1 MRIRLLEA
9 DEAVPM
15 HLLLLA
21 DPSEALI
28 NDYLANGQCYVL
40 ENETSEILGTF
51 VLQAQNTTKIELVNV
66 AVSEA
71 YQGHGLGRMLVEAAI
86 ETARNQSYQQLLVCT
101 GNSSIGQFALYQ
113 KCGFRIESIERD
125 YFIRHY
131 PDIII
136 ENGIQCRDRICLTQ
150 NLSES

>member
-9 DEAVPM
+9 DEAAPM

-40 ENETSEILGTF
+40 ESEQSEILGAF

-66 AVSEA
+66 AVSET
-71 YQGHGLGRMLVEAAI
+71 YQGHGLGRILVEAAI

-131 PDIII
+131 RDVII

>member
-1 MRIRLLEA
+1 MRIRLLEG

>member
-1 MRIRLLEA
+1 MRIRLLEG
-9 DEAVPM
+9 DEAAPI

-40 ENETSEILGTF
+40 ESETSEILGTF

-66 AVSEA
+66 VVSEA

-131 PDIII
+131 PEAII